1 MTLTNGI
8 KTRIIRAMR
17 MRAIKNVELAK
28 ATGMGRSWVTKLLQP
43 IEDDQSLKSLTDTQV
58 EDIERVLGIQLLTL
72 TETGAITGSMKKL
85 SILCTDNA
93 ALSALLDY
101 LAIVAENPIDAIP
114 WVEAKDMSGI
124 GQEIVRISSI
134 NEDKPG
140 KVAKLVIQ
148 RLQEYAD
155 EKTDRA
161 VKQSSMVSAR

>member
-72 TETGAITGSMKKL
+72 SDYGSGGL
-85 SILCTDNA
+85 GFESLRVRHLALIL
-93 ALSALLDY
+93 
-101 LAIVAENPIDAIP
+101 
-114 WVEAKDMSGI
+114 
-124 GQEIVRISSI
+124 
-134 NEDKPG
+134 
-140 KVAKLVIQ
+140 
-148 RLQEYAD
+148 
-155 EKTDRA
+155 
-161 VKQSSMVSAR
+161 